1 MSHVAV
7 ATRALAWCCAT
18 LVAAACTRVVDGAAV
33 PGFGFHGVMSVL
45 DVDEVLL
52 DQSRMRAITGTGD
65 DLTIIP
71 TMDGSQLVDL
81 DSLAQ
86 SAPPQCRFFYADT
99 ATFGPD
105 VEQFH
110 KTTFQYPPKG
120 ALISEGAA
128 GYRDADTA
136 RRSFDSLVTTV
147 EHCAATSA
155 GWLLVGE
162 WNAEDDSLHTRPG
175 ACGRDYR
182 VKSVVLVE
190 VTFCGFPES
199 VPDIVMTNITAKVP
213 A

>member
-7 ATRALAWCCAT
+7 ATRALVWCCAA
-18 LVAAACTRVVDGAAV
+18 LVAAACTRVVGGAAV
-33 PGFGFHGVMSVL
+33 PAFGRLGPLSGV

-71 TMDGSQLVDL
+71 SMDGKQLVDL

-86 SAPPQCRFFYADT
+86 TAPRQCRFFYADT
-99 ATFGPD
+99 ATFGVD

-110 KTTFQYPPKG
+110 KTTFQYPPKR

-128 GYRDADTA
+128 GYRDVDTA
-136 RRSFDSLVTTV
+136 RRSFDTLVTTV
-147 EHCAATSA
+147 EHCATTSS

-162 WNAEDDSLHTRPG
+162 WSAQDDSLHTRPG

-213 A
+213 S

>member
-1 MSHVAV
+1 MSRPLLV
-7 ATRALAWCCAT
+7 CCAA
-18 LVAAACTRVVDGAAV
+18 LLAAACTRVVGGAAV
-33 PGFGFHGVMSVL
+33 PAFGPLGGLSGV
-45 DVDEVLL
+45 DVDDVLL

-71 TMDGSQLVDL
+71 SMDGKQLVDL
-81 DSLAQ
+81 DSLAAT
-86 SAPPQCRFFYADT
+86 APPQCRFVYADT
-99 ATFGPD
+99 AVFGPD

-110 KTTFQYPPKG
+110 KTTFQAPPKG

-136 RRSFDSLVTTV
+136 RRSFEALVGTV

-162 WNAEDDSLHTRPG
+162 WSADADSLHTRPG

-182 VKSVVLVE
+182 VKASVLVE

-213 A
+213 G

>member
-1 MSHVAV
+1 MSRPLLV
-7 ATRALAWCCAT
+7 WCCAALMAT
-18 LVAAACTRVVDGAAV
+18 ACTRVVGGAAV
-33 PGFGFHGVMSVL
+33 PAFGPLGALSGV

-136 RRSFDSLVTTV
+136 RRSFDTLVTTV

-155 GWLLVGE
+155 GWLLVGD
-162 WNAEDDSLHTRPG
+162 WNAEEDALHTRPG

-213 A
+213 G

>member
-1 MSHVAV
+1 MSRPLLV
-7 ATRALAWCCAT
+7 WCCVA
-18 LVAAACTRVVDGAAV
+18 LLAAACTRVVGGTAV
-33 PGFGFHGVMSVL
+33 PAFGHLGALSGI

-71 TMDGSQLVDL
+71 TMDASQPVDL

-99 ATFGPD
+99 ATFGTD
-105 VEQFH
+105 IEQFH

-128 GYRDADTA
+128 GYRDVDTA
-136 RRSFDSLVTTV
+136 RRSFHTLVTTV
-147 EHCAATSA
+147 EHCADTSA
-155 GWLLVGE
+155 GWLLVGD

-199 VPDIVMTNITAKVP
+199 VPGIVMTNITAKVP
-213 A
+213 S